1 MNANQTLLCVHAH
14 PDDEAIFTAGAT
26 MLYAERGY
34 RVVLITCTNGRL
46 GIDQNNR
53 GGNHPDHDQYWT
65 KSTRAEELRRAVDLV
80 GVARHVSLDYDDSG
94 MAGWPQNNEPHAFV
108 ATPIETVAQQIL
120 AVIEEEQPA
129 VVLTYDERGFYG
141 HPDHIHA
148 HRATM
153 VAVTASSCVER
164 LYYPVIP
171 QGARQEVRELAS
183 AGNLSMPAW
192 VTTAKGTPDE
202 LVATAL
208 PTAPYSERKRA
219 AIATHASQTDNA
231 EIVALDP
238 LLFENLFGREFYQR
252 GWSRSEV
259 HSDQTDL
266 FGGLANG

>member
-1 MNANQTLLCVHAH
+1 MNTNKTLLCVHAH

-53 GGNHPDHDQYWT
+53 GGNHPDHDQAWT
-65 KSTRAEELRRAVDLV
+65 KTARAEELRRVLDLV
-80 GVARHVSLDYDDSG
+80 GVSRHVSLDYDDSG
-94 MAGWPQNNEPHAFV
+94 MDGWPQNQEVHAFV
-108 ATPIETVAQQIL
+108 ATPIDTVAQQLLQI
-120 AVIEEEQPA
+120 IEEEQPA

-148 HRATM
+148 HKATM
-153 VAVTASSCVER
+153 AAVALSTSVER
-164 LYYPVIP
+164 VYYPVIP
-171 QGARQEVRELAS
+171 RGARQEVRALA
-183 AGNLSMPAW
+183 AEGNLAMPAW
-192 VTTAKGTPDE
+192 VTTAKGTPDD
-202 LVATAL
+202 LVAATL
-208 PTAPYSERKRA
+208 PTAPYSERKRK

-252 GWSRSEV
+252 GWSRSQANN
-259 HSDQTDL
+259 DQTDL
-266 FGGLANG
+266 FGGLVDD